1 MGRTSALRG
10 LGAATHPGP
19 APAVTVLSGLLAIPA
34 GLTAGEAALVVG
46 TVLAGQLTIGWSNDL
61 LDASRDRQVGRGDK
75 PLATGQ
81 VGEHTVRIALAVA
94 VVATL
99 VLSPLNGLVAGAVHL
114 VIVGSGWA
122 YN

>member
-10 LGAATHPGP
+10 LVAATHPGP
-19 APAVTVLSGLLAIPA
+19 AVAGTVRSGRRGTPA
-34 GLTAGEAALVVG
+34 GPTAGGAALVVG
-46 TVLAGQLTIGWSNDL
+46 TVPAGRLTIGWSNAL
-61 LDASRDRQVGRGDK
+61 LAASRDRQVGRTDK

-99 VLSPLNGLVAGAVHL
+99 VLSPLNGL
-114 VIVGSGWA
+114 
-122 YN
+122 